1 MRVLVL
7 DNYDSFTYNLV
18 QYFGDLG
25 AEPIVIRN
33 DELSPT
39 EGARLQPDRLVI
51 SPGPGAP
58 ADTGYCVE
66 YIRTIGTEIPT
77 LGVCLGHQTI
87 VAAFGGE
94 VGRAPEPR
102 HGKVSAIAH
111 DGKGVF
117 AGLPDPFEATRYH
130 SLAAMSIPDI
140 LEVTATSEDG
150 VGAGR
155 SPPRP
160 ADRGGAIPS
169 RVDHDGGGERPTRE
183 FPGVAGSGRQL
194 SRRTRA
200 SGRLLGRTRRRAPG
214 ASSRSG

>member
-33 DELSPT
+33 DELSPGQ
-39 EGARLQPDRLVI
+39 GAGLQPDRLVI
-51 SPGPGAP
+51 SPGPGTP
-58 ADTGYCVE
+58 DDTGYCVD
-66 YIRTIGTEIPT
+66 YIRTVGQEVPT

-94 VGRAPEPR
+94 VWRAPEPR
-102 HGKVSAIAH
+102 HGKVSVIDH

-130 SLAAMSIPDI
+130 SLAATSVPEV
-140 LEVTATSEDG
+140 LEVTAWSEDG
-150 VGAGR
+150 VVQGVRHRDLPIEGVQFHPESIMTVVGR
-155 SPPRP
+155 DLLANFLEGP
-160 ADRGGAIPS
+160 AQTP
-169 RVDHDGGGERPTRE
+169 
-183 FPGVAGSGRQL
+183 
-194 SRRTRA
+194 
-200 SGRLLGRTRRRAPG
+200 
-214 ASSRSG
+214 